1 MKGLFFETSGFTA
14 RLGQYLSDD
23 EYRQLQLALLIQPD
37 CGDVMPGTGGFRK
50 LRWPDSRRSKGKRS
64 GLRIIYYW
72 LERHAQFWM
81 FAIYDKDEMDN
92 LTRTQ
97 ERLLKQAITIELNMR
112 GVE

>member
-1 MKGLFFETSGFTA
+1 
-14 RLGQYLSDD
+14 
-23 EYRQLQLALLIQPD
+23 
-37 CGDVMPGTGGFRK
+37 MPGTGGFRK
-50 LRWPDSRRSKGKRS
+50 LRWPDSSRNKGRRG

-72 LERHAQFWM
+72 LERDAQFWM

-97 ERLLKQAITIELNMR
+97 ERLLKQAITVELNMR